1 MVYKLINA
9 GVLAII
15 CEYVDALLGMGYG
28 TTLTPLLI
36 IVGFE
41 PLQVVP
47 AVLFGQLVGGM
58 VGGIVHHRVGNIKL
72 DFRQDVELKRRLK
85 WLGYIPRS
93 VDAKVVYMLVVCG
106 VMGAVVAVMVAVNIP
121 VKVLRTYIG
130 VMVLCIGGLI
140 LVRKGGE
147 RLSWR
152 RLIMMGF
159 VSGFNKGISGG
170 GYGPLVTGGQ
180 IVSGRGVKQAV
191 GSTTMAEALIC
202 VVGFIGYLVMKGDI
216 CWKLAYATGVGSL
229 IAGPLAAIT
238 VSKINVRGLRVG
250 IGVATIILGVTML
263 VVTFR

>member
-1 MVYKLINA
+1 MIA
-9 GVLAII
+9 GVLAVV
-15 CEYVDALLGMGYG
+15 CEYVDAALGMGYG

-36 IVGFE
+36 MVGFE

-47 AVLFGQLVGGM
+47 AVLFGQIIGGV

-72 DFRQDVELKRRLK
+72 DFRQDVEVRRRLR
-85 WLGYIPRS
+85 WVGYIPRS

-106 VMGAVVAVMVAVNIP
+106 VIGAVVAVMVAVNIP

-130 VMVLCIGGLI
+130 VMVTCVGVWT

-152 RLIMMGF
+152 RLVTVGL

-180 IVSGRGVKQAV
+180 IVSGRGVRQAV
-191 GSTTMAEALIC
+191 GSTTMAEAVIC
-202 VVGFIGYLVMKGDI
+202 GVAFIGYLVMKGDV
-216 CWKLAYATGVGSL
+216 CWRLACATGVGSL
-229 IAGPLAAIT
+229 IAGPLAAVT
-238 VSKINVRGLRVG
+238 VSKVDVRGLRIG
-250 IGVATIILGVTML
+250 IGVATIILGVMML
-263 VVTFR
+263 VVR

>member
-1 MVYKLINA
+1 MVYKLMIA
-9 GVLAII
+9 GVLAVV
-15 CEYVDALLGMGYG
+15 CEYVDASLGMGYG

-36 IVGFE
+36 MVGFE

-47 AVLFGQLVGGM
+47 AVLFGQIIGGV

-72 DFRQDVELKRRLK
+72 DFRQDVEVRRRLR
-85 WLGYIPRS
+85 WVGYIPRS

-106 VMGAVVAVMVAVNIP
+106 VVGAVVAVMVAVNIP

-130 VMVLCIGGLI
+130 VMVTCIGVWT

-152 RLIMMGF
+152 RLVTVGL

-180 IVSGRGVKQAV
+180 IVSGRGVRQAV
-191 GSTTMAEALIC
+191 GSTTMAEAVIC
-202 VVGFIGYLVMKGDI
+202 GVAFIGYLVVKGDI
-216 CWKLAYATGVGSL
+216 YWKLACATGVGSL
-229 IAGPLAAIT
+229 IAGPLAAVT
-238 VSKINVRGLRVG
+238 VSKVNVRGLRVG
-250 IGVATIILGVTML
+250 IGVATIILGVMML
-263 VVTFR
+263 VVR

>member
-1 MVYKLINA
+1 MVYRFMIA
-9 GVLAII
+9 GMLAVV
-15 CEYVDALLGMGYG
+15 CEYVDASLGMGYG

-47 AVLFGQLVGGM
+47 AVLFGQLIGGM

-72 DFRQDVELKRRLK
+72 DFRQDAELRRRLR
-85 WLGYIPRS
+85 WVGYIPRS

-106 VMGAVVAVMVAVNIP
+106 VVGAAVAVMVAVNIP
-121 VKVLRTYIG
+121 VKILRIYIG

-152 RLIMMGF
+152 RLIMVGF

-180 IVSGRGVKQAV
+180 IVSGRGVRQSV

-202 VVGFIGYLVMKGDI
+202 VVGFIGYLVIKGDI
-216 CWKLAYATGVGSL
+216 CWRLACATGVGSL

-238 VSKINVRGLRVG
+238 VSKVNVRGLRVG

-263 VVTFR
+263 VMVVR

>member
-1 MVYKLINA
+1 MVYKLMIA
-9 GVLAII
+9 GVLAVV
-15 CEYVDALLGMGYG
+15 CEYVDAALGMGYG

-36 IVGFE
+36 MVGFE

-47 AVLFGQLVGGM
+47 AVLFGQIIGGV

-72 DFRQDVELKRRLK
+72 DFRQDVEIKRRLR
-85 WLGYIPRS
+85 WVGYIPRS

-106 VMGAVVAVMVAVNIP
+106 VIGAVVAVMVAVNIP

-130 VMVLCIGGLI
+130 VMVTCVGVWT

-152 RLIMMGF
+152 RLVTVGL

-180 IVSGRGVKQAV
+180 IVSGRGVRQAV
-191 GSTTMAEALIC
+191 GSTTMAEAVIC
-202 VVGFIGYLVMKGDI
+202 GVAFIGYLVVKGDV
-216 CWKLAYATGVGSL
+216 CWRLACATGVGSL
-229 IAGPLAAIT
+229 IAGPLAAVT
-238 VSKINVRGLRVG
+238 VSKVNVRGLRIG
-250 IGVATIILGVTML
+250 IGVATIILGVMML
-263 VVTFR
+263 VVR

>member
-1 MVYKLINA
+1 VIA
-9 GVLAII
+9 GVLAVV
-15 CEYVDALLGMGYG
+15 CEYVDAALGMGYG

-36 IVGFE
+36 MVGFE

-47 AVLFGQLVGGM
+47 AVLFGQIIGGV

-72 DFRQDVELKRRLK
+72 DFRQDVEVRRRLR
-85 WLGYIPRS
+85 WVGYIPRS

-106 VMGAVVAVMVAVNIP
+106 VIGAVVAVMVAVNIP

-130 VMVLCIGGLI
+130 VMVTCVGVWT

-152 RLIMMGF
+152 RLVTVGL

-180 IVSGRGVKQAV
+180 IVSGRGVRQAV
-191 GSTTMAEALIC
+191 GSTTMAEAVIC
-202 VVGFIGYLVMKGDI
+202 GVAFIGYLVMKGDV
-216 CWKLAYATGVGSL
+216 CWRLACATGVGSL
-229 IAGPLAAIT
+229 IAGPLAAVT
-238 VSKINVRGLRVG
+238 VSKVNVRGLRIG
-250 IGVATIILGVTML
+250 IGVATIILGVMML
-263 VVTFR
+263 VVR